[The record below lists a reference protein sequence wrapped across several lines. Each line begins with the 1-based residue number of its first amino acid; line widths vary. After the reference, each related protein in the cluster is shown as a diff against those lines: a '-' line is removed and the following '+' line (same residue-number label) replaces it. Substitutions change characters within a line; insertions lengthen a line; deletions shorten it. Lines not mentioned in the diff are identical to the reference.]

1 VTARFT
7 RTQYSPGLFDVTQD
21 IVGALPIKLIE
32 QWLQSEQTLAA
43 ALRLLASSRVLGY
56 NVVSD
61 SAGLTR
67 LTQERGLMEILAMIN
82 QPKEIIHQLGTAIGG
97 RGIGIW
103 AADNTQMFYPDEVD
117 ASALVSALLTIQD
130 AVRERCAVEIGLAAH
145 HGEFYAVSGG
155 MYGEA
160 SEAIEA
166 IAENETVG
174 GEVVITRAIA
184 ERLPPGHGFVLAAR
198 DDPHGPLGQTWRVCD
213 GPRSTVRAAA
223 GGEYPIPYSREFH
236 ADLVAFAGRLDDA
249 RLARAMG
256 EKYTLQRVV
265 VLIERAS
272 EAADSHEVALFN
284 NLALSAMMK
293 DAGLRHLNEEHGV
306 EVKVAGPIGIYTFE
320 DPALALGF
328 AETFRRELAREG
340 IEVRI
345 GVDAGPVVVFAL
357 AGGGM
362 DIAGGPVNIASKLA
376 QDCGAWGKLYLGE
389 RLRELALAR
398 GFRAVQFAVSGVE
411 IAAFEG

>member
-1 VTARFT
+1 
-7 RTQYSPGLFDVTQD
+7 
-21 IVGALPIKLIE
+21 
-32 QWLQSEQTLAA
+32 
-43 ALRLLASSRVLGY
+43 
-56 NVVSD
+56 
-61 SAGLTR
+61 
-67 LTQERGLMEILAMIN
+67 
-82 QPKEIIHQLGTAIGG
+82 
-97 RGIGIW
+97 
-103 AADNTQMFYPDEVD
+103 
-117 ASALVSALLTIQD
+117 
-130 AVRERCAVEIGLAAH
+130 
-145 HGEFYAVSGG
+145 
-155 MYGEA
+155 
-160 SEAIEA
+160 
-166 IAENETVG
+166 
-174 GEVVITRAIA
+174 
-184 ERLPPGHGFVLAAR
+184 
-198 DDPHGPLGQTWRVCD
+198 
-213 GPRSTVRAAA
+213 
-223 GGEYPIPYSREFH
+223 
-236 ADLVAFAGRLDDA
+236 
-249 RLARAMG
+249 
-256 EKYTLQRVV
+256 
-265 VLIERAS
+265 
-272 EAADSHEVALFN
+272 
-284 NLALSAMMK
+284 MMK